1 MLGHV
6 TGEIMWLGRQT
17 IIIGEEIEID
27 WGLISS
33 LLENFLCSLV
43 KYDRLRCGHYKA
55 KLFSI
60 LERYSH
66 CGKSYKV

>member
-17 IIIGEEIEID
+17 IIIGEEI
-27 WGLISS
+27 
-33 LLENFLCSLV
+33 
-43 KYDRLRCGHYKA
+43 DRLGVDFWFIREFSLFSRKIRSFEVWSYKA